1 MNKNVDNV
9 FVPKF
14 IPNNLKWYERDGLNT
29 WYEQGKCQDFL
40 DDLDSHFENLEIVYF
55 ALIHSKGNLPETKIK
70 QYQTVNHSEFSAYPS
85 DKQGEILSSLFRIK
99 RKYMNVAK
107 ESINEHFKKPI
118 KSYGRYHFIKIIKT
132 FIIRKAGSV
141 NCIF

>member
-1 MNKNVDNV
+1 MNKKVDNV

-14 IPNNLKWYERDGLNT
+14 IPNNLKWYEPDGLNT

-40 DDLDSHFENLEIVYF
+40 DDLDSHFQNLETVNF
-55 ALIHSKGNLPETKIK
+55 ALIHAKGNLPETKIK
-70 QYQTVNHSEFSAYPS
+70 KYQTVNHSEFSSYPS
-85 DKQGEILSSLFRIK
+85 DKQGNKEIK

>member
-70 QYQTVNHSEFSAYPS
+70 QIS
-85 DKQGEILSSLFRIK
+85 DSQPFRIFSLSF
-99 RKYMNVAK
+99 RQTRRN
-107 ESINEHFKKPI
+107 PI
-118 KSYGRYHFIKIIKT
+118 KF
-132 FIIRKAGSV
+132 V
-141 NCIF
+141 